1 MHKETRRTVILL
13 FAAWSVDYID
23 RLVINVALPS
33 IGRDLD
39 LNHTELGF
47 IVSAF
52 FLAYAI
58 AQLPGGILAD
68 RLGAVRMAI
77 IGLLAWSLF
86 TGLTAVAFSL
96 TSILVVRVLFGF
108 AQGVFPGAAMKLLA
122 ERSHPEHRMTANGW
136 VNSSNAFGGVLATL
150 IAAAALPHLGWR
162 GMFLAISLL
171 GVLIALAFLRWMPR
185 PIVPVET
192 SAAHGGARTLLRQ
205 PVMWLFVLVFFGYD
219 ILVWGANSWAAAY
232 FQEVRGMTPSE
243 AALVVLFPGLAAV
256 VAIIISG
263 RIADRLDGKPQL
275 LIIPAML
282 IGGSLIVAL
291 PHIQNTTVLVIALS
305 VGMGI
310 ASFAYIAAFALPL
323 KHLSTHVAGVGSGMI
338 LMGGMVA
345 GVIAPTVFGS
355 IVDNASWTHAWSA
368 LAVGPAIAIVAALAL
383 PRTATGFRVRIDPTL
398 LNTSPTV
405 QKEHE

>member
-1 MHKETRRTVILL
+1 MRRETRITVILL

-33 IGRDLD
+33 IGKDLG
-39 LNHTELGF
+39 LNHTELGL

-68 RLGAVRMAI
+68 RLGAVRIAI
-77 IGLLAWSLF
+77 VGLVAWSVF

-96 TSILVVRVLFGF
+96 VSMLVIRVLFGF

-122 ERSHPEHRMTANGW
+122 ERSLPAQRMTANGW

-150 IAAAALPHLGWR
+150 IAAAALPSLGWR

-171 GVLIALAFLRWMPR
+171 GVLVAFAFLKWMPN
-185 PIVPVET
+185 PIVPIEP
-192 SAAHGGARTLLRQ
+192 RTTRSGTKSLLRQ
-205 PVMWLFVLVFFGYD
+205 PVMWLFVTVFFGYD
-219 ILVWGANSWAAAY
+219 ILIWGANSWAAAY

-243 AALVVLFPGLAAV
+243 AALVVLFPGLTSV
-256 VAIIISG
+256 LAIIISG
-263 RIADRLDGKPQL
+263 KIADKLDGKPQV

-282 IGGSLIVAL
+282 TGAVLVVGF
-291 PHIQNTTVLVIALS
+291 PHIENTAVLIGALS
-305 VGMGI
+305 LGMGV

-345 GVIAPTVFGS
+345 GVIAPTAFGS
-355 IVDNASWTHAWSA
+355 IVDGASWTHAWAA
-368 LAVGPAIAIVAALAL
+368 LAVGPVLAIIASLFL
-383 PRTATGFRVRIDPTL
+383 PRTAVEFRARLHPTL
-398 LNTSPTV
+398 LSAPLQNT
-405 QKEHE
+405 EGE